1 MKPFLCL
8 FAALGLSA
16 GCATHDQHL
25 VLEPVGPSAEPA
37 PAAGTNGSLVV
48 YSAFDGHL
56 TAASDGDHQ
65 RHSDYRLLA
74 AGEDRPRRIHN
85 DSGTVWEGPVPV
97 LLPPGSYR
105 VIAPANG
112 YGTVTVPVVIAPGR
126 VTTVHLEG
134 GDPWPNRL
142 SFTASNAVHLPDGQ
156 IVGLRAMAP

>member
-97 LLPPGSYR
+97 LLPPG
-105 VIAPANG
+105 
-112 YGTVTVPVVIAPGR
+112 VV
-126 VTTVHLEG
+126 EG
-134 GDPWPNRL
+134 VAGLTEQLAADVAGDGE
-142 SFTASNAVHLPDGQ
+142 AGA
-156 IVGLRAMAP
+156 AA